1 MAGDKKP
8 DGSTDAAC
16 LALRI
21 ATVALSVASSA
32 MMASASSQQGS
43 CTAAGCSSSPSP
55 ASQQQGSVSYSD
67 YSSLKY
73 SFAATIV
80 SAAVQAVTAC
90 LKARGKEGDD
100 SKSKAIKALYEL
112 VDAACQVFLYSS
124 SALSFSV
131 DDFGTCGHRVA
142 GVCKGSGDF
151 CQRVRASGAV
161 SMAAA
166 VCLAASKYL
175 KDVPISTWF
184 KGGESKTKGKKG
196 SGPRGH
202 CHH

>member
-1 MAGDKKP
+1 MAGDKKS

-21 ATVALSVASSA
+21 ATVALSVASAA
-32 MMASASSQQGS
+32 MMASASQRS
-43 CTAAGCSSSPSP
+43 CTAGSCSP
-55 ASQQQGSVSYSD
+55 ASQQQVSYSD

-73 SFAATIV
+73 SLAATIV
-80 SAAVQAVTAC
+80 SAAVQAVAAC
-90 LKARGKEGDD
+90 VKACGGKEEGE
-100 SKSKAIKALYEL
+100 SKSKAIKSLYEL
-112 VDAACQVFLYSS
+112 VDAASQVFLYSS

-142 GVCKGSGDF
+142 GVCKGSGEF
-151 CQRVRASGAV
+151 CQRVRASGIL

-175 KDVPISTWF
+175 KDVPVSTWF
-184 KGGESKTKGKKG
+184 KSGEKKAKKG
-196 SGPRGH
+196 CGPRGH

>member
-21 ATVALSVASSA
+21 ATVALSVASAA
-32 MMASASSQQGS
+32 MMASASQRS
-43 CTAAGCSSSPSP
+43 CTAAGCSPSP
-55 ASQQQGSVSYSD
+55 ASQQQVSYSD

-73 SFAATIV
+73 SLAATIV
-80 SAAVQAVTAC
+80 SAAVQAAAAC
-90 LKARGKEGDD
+90 VKARGGGKEGDE
-100 SKSKAIKALYEL
+100 SKSKAIKSLYEL
-112 VDAACQVFLYSS
+112 VDAASQVFLYSS

-142 GVCKGSGDF
+142 GVCKGSGEF
-151 CQRVRASGAV
+151 CQRVRASGIL

-175 KDVPISTWF
+175 KDVPVSTWF
-184 KGGESKTKGKKG
+184 KSGEKKAKKG
-196 SGPRGH
+196 CGPRGH

>member
-43 CTAAGCSSSPSP
+43 CAAAGCSPSP
-55 ASQQQGSVSYSD
+55 ASQKQAVSYSD

-80 SAAVQAVTAC
+80 SAAVQAVAAC
-90 LKARGKEGDD
+90 IKARGKEGDD

-112 VDAACQVFLYSS
+112 VDAACQV
-124 SALSFSV
+124 FSV

-184 KGGESKTKGKKG
+184 KGGKKSETKGKKG

>member
-1 MAGDKKP
+1 MAAGDKKS

-21 ATVALSVASSA
+21 ATVALSVASAA
-32 MMASASSQQGS
+32 MMASASSPQGS
-43 CTAAGCSSSPSP
+43 CAATGCSTSPSP
-55 ASQQQGSVSYSD
+55 ASQMAVSYSD

-80 SAAVQAVTAC
+80 SAAVQAVAAC
-90 LKARGKEGDD
+90 IKARGKEGDE

-142 GVCKGSGDF
+142 GVCKGSGEF
-151 CQRVRASGAV
+151 CQRVRTSGAV
-161 SMAAA
+161 SLAAA

-175 KDVPISTWF
+175 KDVPVSTWF
-184 KGGESKTKGKKG
+184 KGGKSESKGKKKG